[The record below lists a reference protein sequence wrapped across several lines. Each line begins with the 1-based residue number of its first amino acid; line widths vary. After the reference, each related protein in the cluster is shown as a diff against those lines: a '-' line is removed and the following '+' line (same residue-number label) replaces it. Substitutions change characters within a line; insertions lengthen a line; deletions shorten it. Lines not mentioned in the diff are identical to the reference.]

1 MHRWVLGITW
11 YYSQCIIQKQDVNWR
26 FGRPG
31 KGYET
36 EQNRTEGRQWIS
48 PLHFSRTAS
57 AVLTQLKKR
66 QKVKKKK
73 EAEPERNQ
81 KLRIKRSTVV
91 SSYSRHNGLH
101 SRCLLVP
108 WALLSSPPGRDGGR
122 EGGSAP
128 EREIPK
134 TIMALTQVGLTLW
147 VASWFWVVTQ
157 TLKWPQEPSATF
169 G

>member
-66 QKVKKKK
+66 QKVKKKRSWTRK
-73 EAEPERNQ
+73 EPEAEDQTEYCSVQLQSPQ
-81 KLRIKRSTVV
+81 WPPFKVSTGPV
-91 SSYSRHNGLH
+91 SS
-101 SRCLLVP
+101 VVF
-108 WALLSSPPGRDGGR
+108 PPGEGWREGGR
-122 EGGSAP
+122 ECA
-128 EREIPK
+128 REGD
-134 TIMALTQVGLTLW
+134 TQDDNGPYTGRADPVSGELVLSRHPDT
-147 VASWFWVVTQ
+147 
-157 TLKWPQEPSATF
+157 
-169 G
+169 